1 MVAWGALGTMSHLGV
16 LAHGSLQAQELVLL
30 RPKGVFIP
38 WQKPWD
44 GKARVS
50 KKGSGFELRRGNEKN
65 KSPAIFLLLQKN
77 PIRDNCQWRSL
88 KPQKG
93 I

>member
-1 MVAWGALGTMSHLGV
+1 MALARGKTHELNMEAKGRKQTLPKAGQIVPSCLF
-16 LAHGSLQAQELVLL
+16 LVLSSEG
-30 RPKGVFIP
+30 RMK
-38 WQKPWD
+38 
-44 GKARVS
+44 
-50 KKGSGFELRRGNEKN
+50 KN